1 MFGKVLIHH
10 VQVKG
15 AIMILSELMDHIVK
29 VNLSLRKF
37 NIYPVIYFS
46 QWNMCYNEQNK
57 EFGVYAKQKC
67 K

>member
-1 MFGKVLIHH
+1 
-10 VQVKG
+10 
-15 AIMILSELMDHIVK
+15 MILSELMDHIVK